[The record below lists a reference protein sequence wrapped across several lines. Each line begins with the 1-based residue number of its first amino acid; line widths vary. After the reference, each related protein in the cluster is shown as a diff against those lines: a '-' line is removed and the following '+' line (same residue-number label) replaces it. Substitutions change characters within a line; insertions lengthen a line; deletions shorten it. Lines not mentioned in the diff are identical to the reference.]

1 VHLVG
6 RIGRV
11 QPKIADAYHARKDV
25 WLADMDADLLRTL
38 SRATKPAFRSLP
50 KFPPVRRDVTV
61 ICPATLQAEQV
72 EAAIREMKPKN
83 LESLALV
90 AVYAPQDNTSSE
102 SSESKGERNLTFR
115 LTYRTRTARWWT
127 RKWTRST
134 ARCSPACRRSC
145 LCASSAFQRN
155 DSPRHGAKKG
165 ESVRAPL
172 SCATKLL
179 LEGCDL
185 NIILYILLI
194 HWRERMEYQNVCHD
208 FIERTELNLL
218 AIEGSEGRGS
228 GFEVTQLINSLLGLI
243 VLPKEFNL
251 FKETDMLNE
260 LKREGWVLPRK
271 LRGRNNPD
279 NLQVLIRHLR
289 NAIAHW
295 GLTFISDGSR
305 QISMITFCNMSTFG
319 KNKGAIMWE
328 GYFSVDD
335 LRSFVSNLVILG
347 KKRAAE

>member
-1 VHLVG
+1 
-6 RIGRV
+6 
-11 QPKIADAYHARKDV
+11 
-25 WLADMDADLLRTL
+25 
-38 SRATKPAFRSLP
+38 
-50 KFPPVRRDVTV
+50 
-61 ICPATLQAEQV
+61 
-72 EAAIREMKPKN
+72 
-83 LESLALV
+83 
-90 AVYAPQDNTSSE
+90 
-102 SSESKGERNLTFR
+102 
-115 LTYRTRTARWWT
+115 
-127 RKWTRST
+127 
-134 ARCSPACRRSC
+134 
-145 LCASSAFQRN
+145 
-155 DSPRHGAKKG
+155 
-165 ESVRAPL
+165 
-172 SCATKLL
+172 
-179 LEGCDL
+179 
-185 NIILYILLI
+185 
-194 HWRERMEYQNVCHD
+194 MEYQNVCHD